1 MTQRPRSSRL
11 TVGSQRMRV
20 SHSSQPRYTP
30 DVPGLPRDASFY
42 AINPEGSY
50 PDPHYTLSSIPSGC
64 SSQGHVPDFPLS
76 HPGHG
81 PSPDGDASLTTHGEY
96 LPSCATSMA
105 DYEQHPLS
113 FPASMASST
122 MCSEVL
128 RCNAAAPIYQ
138 SFWPMDND
146 YDMLSE
152 IMSSDSS
159 SGSGFTSLPN
169 EINQFLS
176 HQLSG
181 AMSSSHPFMS
191 HGSHLY
197 GNLDEGMPLIQNNID
212 IIRRTAVDNAHQ
224 PWPQSQQNAGM
235 GQRLPLTPP
244 ASDHGTPPTTQECPS
259 LSSQDTCFD
268 SYDHGRHPLSQDDH
282 QTRYASSALTGIVPR
297 NHAHRL
303 AHLQWAL
310 RK

>member
-1 MTQRPRSSRL
+1 MTQRR
-11 TVGSQRMRV
+11 QRMRG
-20 SHSSQPRYTP
+20 SQSSQPRHIP
-30 DVPGLPRDASFY
+30 NGFVPRDTSFY
-42 AINPEGSY
+42 TMDSEGSNQ
-50 PDPHYTLSSIPSGC
+50 DPRYTWSSIPSEY
-64 SSQGHVPDFPLS
+64 SSQGHVLDFPLS

-105 DYEQHPLS
+105 DYEQHTLS
-113 FPASMASST
+113 YPASMASST

-128 RCNAAAPIYQ
+128 RCNAAAPYQ
-138 SFWPMDND
+138 SFWPMDNEC
-146 YDMLSE
+146 DMLSV

-159 SGSGFTSLPN
+159 SGSGFTSLSP

-181 AMSSSHPFMS
+181 AMSPSHPFMT
-191 HGSHLY
+191 HGSHPY
-197 GNLDEGMPLIQNNID
+197 GNLDEGMPFIQNNID
-212 IIRRTAVDNAHQ
+212 IIRRTAVDNALQ

-268 SYDHGRHPLSQDDH
+268 SYDHDRHPLSQDDH